1 MRKRERGGWKSHLW
15 DREGG
20 GWNSP
25 HYFETRLRMPL
36 DGGSTG
42 HALQKFHL
50 CFSET
55 DNQILS
61 EMEFQI
67 HGRFG
72 SFQKNSVSGW
82 NSEIE
87 LNSVLFRFRGSV
99 CPNRSILLLFTLIFS
114 PAVSPRFTYSFSRL
128 FLLSPLALVQ
138 CFMLNLHRLCCF
150 SRLFLFLFLLSLTVY
165 LKEGLYDHCS
175 CTLYFPIKPI
185 VPADDWIKHVLKH
198 GNKSLDLGAFF
209 KYQSGPLT
217 RAISSLSQTRN
228 SEARK
233 LAVMELE
240 SSGTNRHRRWGTI
253 FLKFSPSP
261 SNRWRGA
268 QKPETRPPPVKS
280 PPRIVYRPQM
290 LLPKLPLKRER

>member
-72 SFQKNSVSGW
+72 SFQKNSVSAW
-82 NSEIE
+82 NSKIE

-128 FLLSPLALVQ
+128 FLLSPLVLVNVLCWIFTVSAVSLG
-138 CFMLNLHRLCCF
+138 CFCFCCHL
-150 SRLFLFLFLLSLTVY
+150 LFT
-165 LKEGLYDHCS
+165 
-175 CTLYFPIKPI
+175 
-185 VPADDWIKHVLKH
+185 
-198 GNKSLDLGAFF
+198 
-209 KYQSGPLT
+209 
-217 RAISSLSQTRN
+217 
-228 SEARK
+228 
-233 LAVMELE
+233 
-240 SSGTNRHRRWGTI
+240 
-253 FLKFSPSP
+253 
-261 SNRWRGA
+261 
-268 QKPETRPPPVKS
+268 
-280 PPRIVYRPQM
+280 
-290 LLPKLPLKRER
+290 

>member
-1 MRKRERGGWKSHLW
+1 MRGRERGGWKSHFW
-15 DREGG
+15 DKEGG

-25 HYFETRLRMPL
+25 HYFETMLRMPL

-42 HALQKFHL
+42 HVLQKFHL
-50 CFSET
+50 CISKT
-55 DNQILS
+55 DNQVLS

-72 SFQKNSVSGW
+72 SFQKNSVRFSGW
-82 NSEIE
+82 NSKIE
-87 LNSVLFRFRGSV
+87 LNSVLFRFRGSA
-99 CPNRSILLLFTLIFS
+99 CPNRSILLLFALIYS

-150 SRLFLFLFLLSLTVY
+150 SRLFLFLLSLTVY

-217 RAISSLSQTRN
+217 RDHLLTLANQELGSSETRRHG
-228 SEARK
+228 ARK
-233 LAVMELE
+233 LR
-240 SSGTNRHRRWGTI
+240 N
-253 FLKFSPSP
+253 
-261 SNRWRGA
+261 
-268 QKPETRPPPVKS
+268 
-280 PPRIVYRPQM
+280 
-290 LLPKLPLKRER
+290 